1 MDDLVTRSVCRL
13 MVPFVQLYG
22 AYLIFYGHLSPGG
35 GFAGGAVVASSIILY
50 ALSFG
55 RETAVLRV
63 APGISHLLESSGGLW
78 YLLVGLCGI
87 MLGGNFL
94 ANKAAGFYLG
104 IPGQLFSSGIIF
116 LLALGIGMKVSS
128 TMVTL
133 YYNLSAEV
141 NDEDGHGI

>member
-1 MDDLVTRSVCRL
+1 MDDLVTHSVCRV

-35 GFAGGAVVASSIILY
+35 GFAGGAVVASSMILY

-55 RETAVLRV
+55 RETASRRI
-63 APGISHLLESSGGLW
+63 APGISHLMESGGGLW
-78 YLLVGLCGI
+78 FVLVGLI
-87 MLGGNFL
+87 SILLGGNFL
-94 ANKAAGFYLG
+94 ANKGGGFYLG
-104 IPGQLFSSGIIF
+104 VPGQLFSGGIIMF
-116 LLALGIGMKVSS
+116 LSFGVGIKVAS

-141 NDEDGHGI
+141 KDHGNDI